1 MEMNIPLKKHQAD
14 WIAEQVRIGRYASEI
29 EAIEDALAAKI
40 ADEEDVRLL
49 REKLRRS
56 EEDIAAGRVVSSG
69 EVFDRLRKRID
80 VIAAKSGK

>member
-1 MEMNIPLKKHQAD
+1 MTIPLKKHQAD

-29 EAIEDALAAKI
+29 EAIEDALAGKI
-40 ADEEDVRLL
+40 ADEEDSRLL

-56 EEDIAAGRVVSSG
+56 EEDIAAGRLISAD

-80 VIAAKSGK
+80 AIAAKGGT

>member
-1 MEMNIPLKKHQAD
+1 MNIPLKKHQAD

-29 EAIEDALAAKI
+29 EAIEDAVAAKI

-56 EEDIAAGRVVSSG
+56 EEDIAAGRVVSSE
-69 EVFDRLRKRID
+69 EVFESLRRRIEAL
-80 VIAAKSGK
+80 AAKGGK

>member
-1 MEMNIPLKKHQAD
+1 MNIPLSKHQAD

-29 EAIEDALAAKI
+29 EAIENAVAAKI

-56 EEDIAAGRVVSSG
+56 EEDVATGRVVSSD
-69 EVFDRLRKRID
+69 EVFDRLRRRIEA
-80 VIAAKSGK
+80 IAAEGRK

>member
-1 MEMNIPLKKHQAD
+1 MTIPLKKHQAD

-29 EAIEDALAAKI
+29 EAIEDALADKI
-40 ADEEDVRLL
+40 ADEEDSRLL

-56 EEDIAAGRVVSSG
+56 EEDIAAGRLISAD

-80 VIAAKSGK
+80 AIAAKGGT

>member
-1 MEMNIPLKKHQAD
+1 MNIPLKKHQAD

-40 ADEEDVRLL
+40 ADEEDIRLL

-56 EEDIAAGRVVSSG
+56 EEDIAAGRVYPAE
-69 EVFDRLRKRID
+69 EVFERLHKRIEA
-80 VIAAKSGK
+80 IAAKGGT

>member
-1 MEMNIPLKKHQAD
+1 MTIPLKKHQAD

-29 EAIEDALAAKI
+29 EAIEDALADKI
-40 ADEEDVRLL
+40 ADEEDSRLL

-56 EEDIAAGRVVSSG
+56 EEDIAAGRLVSAD

-80 VIAAKSGK
+80 AIAAKGGT

>member
-1 MEMNIPLKKHQAD
+1 MNIPLSKHQAD

-29 EAIEDALAAKI
+29 EAIEDAVAAKI

-56 EEDIAAGRVVSSG
+56 EEDIAAGRVVSSE
-69 EVFDRLRKRID
+69 EVFEGLRRRIEA
-80 VIAAKSGK
+80 IAAKGGK

>member
-1 MEMNIPLKKHQAD
+1 MNIPLKKHQAD

-40 ADEEDVRLL
+40 ADEEDIRLL

-56 EEDIAAGRVVSSG
+56 EEDIAAGRVYPAE
-69 EVFDRLRKRID
+69 EVFERLRKRIEA
-80 VIAAKSGK
+80 IAAKGGT